1 MESHRIQEQQQ
12 KQLRQ
17 NPPTTIHHLHRHRL
31 HLVPQPKP
39 DQLNLKHLATLHH
52 RRQQLHRFV
61 FLPNHHHQ
69 PVHLH
74 PGLADRA
81 LVDAHIIVFI
91 VIPRNVDYNVL
102 DHHIQDTVP
111 QQSTQRVAEHPHHTV
126 ADLQPV
132 DQNHHAVTL
141 HRILL
146 DAAEHLPEA
155 PAPRSLDPG
164 FITTPDADDTWDWKN
179 NQSDAHR
186 PDDRRPR
193 SPLGHPS
200 HTSARFPTGLPQG
213 TAMRQIQKNPSQSLH
228 TNQETL
234 TLKK

>member
-17 NPPTTIHHLHRHRL
+17 NPPTTIHHLHHHRL
-31 HLVPQPKP
+31 HLFPQPKP

-155 PAPRSLDPG
+155 PL
-164 FITTPDADDTWDWKN
+164 
-179 NQSDAHR
+179 
-186 PDDRRPR
+186 
-193 SPLGHPS
+193 
-200 HTSARFPTGLPQG
+200 
-213 TAMRQIQKNPSQSLH
+213 SLH
-228 TNQETL
+228 RHHVAWTLDLSLHRMLMTPGTGKTTNL
-234 TLKK
+234 TPIARMTEDLVHH